1 MVSHFTP
8 SSVHNGSSGAN
19 GNKWAGNSSS
29 GECANCFCDSR
40 TRTSGASRALYAPCR
55 APRPARSHIGEGS
68 KHGPCHNP
76 RGLSPD
82 DVLSRSP
89 RAAGRCLHKRV
100 GLLRLHRQRQM
111 RNLDGM
117 SPGMHSIEDC
127 SFQLPGFRQDNA
139 LEHAYTGTFTSCDRV
154 ALDKTTS
161 FIGCRLVNTDLDDV
175 KRGLVLLRER

>member
-1 MVSHFTP
+1 
-8 SSVHNGSSGAN
+8 
-19 GNKWAGNSSS
+19 
-29 GECANCFCDSR
+29 
-40 TRTSGASRALYAPCR
+40 
-55 APRPARSHIGEGS
+55 
-68 KHGPCHNP
+68 
-76 RGLSPD
+76 
-82 DVLSRSP
+82 
-89 RAAGRCLHKRV
+89 
-100 GLLRLHRQRQM
+100 M

-139 LEHAYTGTFTSCDRV
+139 LEHAYTGAFTSCDRV